1 MSEKIFDIRAQLKGD
16 TLENWNAANPVLL
29 ANELAIVTVPAE
41 SGAVAQEPAILFKV
55 GNGTDAF
62 KALPYVSAK
71 AADVYDWA
79 KAAAKPTYS
88 ASEISGL
95 ADYISG
101 EIQDTNTQYKLE
113 QDATDG
119 HILKLYSKA
128 VGATDWTV
136 EATITTVDTEYDDT
150 ALAGRVTALETLVG
164 STAVAT
170 QIANAIAALNL
181 AETYA
186 TKNELKA
193 VSDLVGAL
201 PEGATATTVV
211 GYVDEKAAA
220 AEYDDTEVKASIQAN
235 TTAIATL
242 NGTGEGSVDKKV
254 ADAVAAIV
262 ADAPEA
268 YDTLKEISDWISS
281 HAEDASAMNSQINT
295 NKTDIAALKAL
306 VGTLPETAEA
316 HTVVDYISEVVGVE
330 LGKLGDLAS
339 KDKVAKTD
347 LEDALKTEIDGK
359 ANDADL
365 AAVAKSGKIAD
376 LVQDAGSY
384 IVLNCGSATTVI

>member
-41 SGAVAQEPAILFKV
+41 SGAVVQEPAILFKV

-113 QDATDG
+113 QDTTDG
-119 HILKLYSKA
+119 HILKLYSKS

-201 PEGATATTVV
+201 PEDATATTVV
-211 GYVDEKAAA
+211 GYVDEKVAAT
-220 AEYDDTEVKASIQAN
+220 EYDDTEVKAGIQAN

-281 HAEDASAMNSQINT
+281 HAKDASAMNSQINT
-295 NKTDIAALKAL
+295 NKTDISALKAL

-316 HTVVDYISEVVGVE
+316 QTVVDYISEVVGVE
-330 LGKLGDLAS
+330 IGKLGDLAH
-339 KDKVAKTD
+339 KNAVAKTD
-347 LEDALKTEIDGK
+347 LGDALKAEFDGK

-376 LVQDAGSY
+376 LVQDADSY